1 MTALHTPHRVYIAMT
16 GFGYA
21 EETGNGVFFFFCET
35 RAGSEGAT
43 LQQNSS
49 ASFCFEFR
57 AWPSVTAEVAD
68 ENTAAV
74 RLSSG
79 FSRTPWTDF
88 PISTNSVADEEGS
101 DFIQTVR
108 CFGQLRTAEIF
119 PTSPL

>member
-1 MTALHTPHRVYIAMT
+1 MT

-68 ENTAAV
+68 ENTAYGYHRVFRAPPGPTFQFQ
-74 RLSSG
+74 L
-79 FSRTPWTDF
+79 TP
-88 PISTNSVADEEGS
+88 
-101 DFIQTVR
+101 
-108 CFGQLRTAEIF
+108 
-119 PTSPL
+119 